1 MVKVGL
7 VLFIYERFIVKN
19 HFRFYREKIRSVH
32 NLYFS
37 FEKHVL
43 FLSKFS
49 PEIYLS
55 RFINYSGSMFY
66 PCFFFL
72 SFFLACFFFFIFLSV
87 FSLTAINDS
96 QGCRERR
103 GNHYFSCFPLPP
115 AHEYSFGS
123 SRFLPLLLNGSICKN
138 WIYVEIGNDI
148 ALYIDIKQVFFD
160 SLIKSTVYL
169 LTFRQN

>member
-1 MVKVGL
+1 MYFFSRNFLLK
-7 VLFIYERFIVKN
+7 FIYLDLLI
-19 HFRFYREKIRSVH
+19 IRVVCSILV
-32 NLYFS
+32 F
-37 FEKHVL
+37 
-43 FLSKFS
+43 
-49 PEIYLS
+49 
-55 RFINYSGSMFY
+55 
-66 PCFFFL
+66 FFFL
-72 SFFLACFFFFIFLSV
+72 SFLLAFFFLIFLSV

-115 AHEYSFGS
+115 THEYSFGS

-148 ALYIDIKQVFFD
+148 ALYINIKQVFFD

>member
-1 MVKVGL
+1 MYFFSRNFLLK
-7 VLFIYERFIVKN
+7 FIYLDLLI
-19 HFRFYREKIRSVH
+19 IRVVCSILV
-32 NLYFS
+32 F
-37 FEKHVL
+37 
-43 FLSKFS
+43 
-49 PEIYLS
+49 
-55 RFINYSGSMFY
+55 
-66 PCFFFL
+66 FFFL
-72 SFFLACFFFFIFLSV
+72 SFLLAFFFIFLSV

-148 ALYIDIKQVFFD
+148 ALYINIKQVFFD